1 MTNLKNIQLNITSF
15 QGFDL
20 AQYLINSLEYI
31 QKMEVKNGGLT
42 YTEKRVRKTLAEVV
56 HTIYSQ
62 LTKEDEN
69 QIIEILEKQEN
80 EYNQTQNN

>member
-1 MTNLKNIQLNITSF
+1 MTKLKNIQLNITSF

-42 YTEKRVRKTLAEVV
+42 YTEKK
-56 HTIYSQ
+56 S
-62 LTKEDEN
+62 KKN
-69 QIIEILEKQEN
+69 FS
-80 EYNQTQNN
+80 